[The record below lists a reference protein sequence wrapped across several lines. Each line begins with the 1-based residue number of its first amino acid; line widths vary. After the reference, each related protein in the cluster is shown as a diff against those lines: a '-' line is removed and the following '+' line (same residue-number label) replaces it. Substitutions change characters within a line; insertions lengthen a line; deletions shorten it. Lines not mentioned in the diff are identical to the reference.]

1 MAAKP
6 IAEVSHK
13 GRVLVVDFAKG
24 DGLLNGRSLRYDVI
38 VNGRKALANAFA
50 EEVMRW
56 LARELTT

>member
-6 IAEVSHK
+6 IAEVTHK
-13 GRVLVVDFAKG
+13 GRLLTVDFSKEQRR
-24 DGLLNGRSLRYDVI
+24 DRSLRYDVI

-56 LARELTT
+56 LAGELAR